1 MAVEVRYVVTHKG
14 EEKLVTTDKKEADQY
29 DKMLEVG
36 ENLADYIKA
45 KGIVIEDSVLEEL
58 GIMLSSNKTDVLA
71 LLKGKTVED
80 VLGTE
85 TDDPADPPPRRLPI
99 VADLVG
105 LPTSCPATW
114 PGHARSQPA
123 SRACCP
129 RRRPC

>member
-1 MAVEVRYVVTHKG
+1 MAG

-85 TDDPADPPPRRLPI
+85 TDDD
-99 VADLVG
+99 
-105 LPTSCPATW
+105 
-114 PGHARSQPA
+114 
-123 SRACCP
+123 
-129 RRRPC
+129 

>member
-1 MAVEVRYVVTHKG
+1 
-14 EEKLVTTDKKEADQY
+14 
-29 DKMLEVG
+29 MLEVG

-85 TDDPADPPPRRLPI
+85 TDDD
-99 VADLVG
+99 
-105 LPTSCPATW
+105 
-114 PGHARSQPA
+114 
-123 SRACCP
+123 
-129 RRRPC
+129 

>member
-85 TDDPADPPPRRLPI
+85 TDDD
-99 VADLVG
+99 
-105 LPTSCPATW
+105 
-114 PGHARSQPA
+114 
-123 SRACCP
+123 
-129 RRRPC
+129 

>member
-1 MAVEVRYVVTHKG
+1 MAVEVRYV
-14 EEKLVTTDKKEADQY
+14 VTTDKKEADQY

-85 TDDPADPPPRRLPI
+85 TDDD
-99 VADLVG
+99 
-105 LPTSCPATW
+105 
-114 PGHARSQPA
+114 
-123 SRACCP
+123 
-129 RRRPC
+129 